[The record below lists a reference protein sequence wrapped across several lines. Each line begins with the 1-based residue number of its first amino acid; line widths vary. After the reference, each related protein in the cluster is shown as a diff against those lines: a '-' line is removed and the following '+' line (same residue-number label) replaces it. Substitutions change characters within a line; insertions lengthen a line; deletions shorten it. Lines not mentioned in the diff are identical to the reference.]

1 MRKFFSVILACLLIA
16 ALGCAATAVERT
28 AEMKKMSVFISNF
41 TEAGFFNFDLENG
54 DNATDELNEYEE
66 PITHL
71 GNPANITELVRF
83 GIIHNLINNYKSR
96 IKKCK
101 DPNCEAGG
109 LTIDKK
115 FVFESVKKYLGL
127 DISRK
132 DLSVIAEDPSAVFS
146 YDGKLFHFDADSF
159 KEPGND
165 KVYYADVQGV
175 TRRGK
180 NLLLAGD
187 IYNSKQIT
195 DRPGMFAATVRP
207 VNDTWV
213 IIDMTT
219 DWVTNAGR
227 D

>member
-1 MRKFFSVILACLLIA
+1 MKKFLLSVLLIFVFC
-16 ALGCAATAVERT
+16 CAASAVDQT
-28 AEMKKMSVFISNF
+28 PEMKKMSVFISNF
-41 TEAGFFNFDLENG
+41 TEAGFFNFDLEDG
-54 DNATDELNEYEE
+54 DNDGEALSEYEE
-66 PITHL
+66 PKTHL
-71 GNPANITELVRF
+71 GNPANITELVKF
-83 GIIHNLINNYKSR
+83 GIIHNLINNYNSR

-101 DPNCEAGG
+101 DKNCESGN

-115 FVFESVKKYLGL
+115 FVFESVKKYFGL

-159 KEPGND
+159 REPGND
-165 KVYYADVQGV
+165 KIYFADVQGV
-175 TRRGK
+175 TKRGK
-180 NLLLAGD
+180 NLLIAGD
-187 IYNSKQIT
+187 IYNSKKIT

-207 VNDTWV
+207 VNGSWI